1 MTKTAALRLILQA
14 SFISFVSGALCAGAV
29 HLMLGSIL

>member
-14 SFISFVSGALCAGAV
+14 SFISFISGALCAGAV
-29 HLMLGSIL
+29 SLMLERVL